1 MNKKVL
7 LISPEYN
14 YPYTG
19 GMYPNGGLLSIGT
32 VLNNIGCEV
41 GIVHMIP
48 EKRNA
53 QFIEHLVMT
62 FQPDIVGLS
71 VTTFQTKSTK
81 SITKLVKNA
90 KPDMQVVI
98 GGPHPS
104 ALGAEALKDFP
115 DVDIAVIGEGE
126 RTIQEIV
133 DNKRLADIKGICYR
147 VGMEEVITVARPLI
161 KGLDALPLPN
171 LDLIKLENFS
181 CPAPIGNTP
190 SMSVMGG
197 RGCPF
202 RCKFCSKAI
211 FGNSV
216 RMRSPER
223 IVDEVSMLHKA
234 WGIREIFF
242 MDDTFNLKRDWA
254 MEIFELL
261 IKRGLN
267 KLRYKV
273 PFRVNEKLV
282 DSELLRM
289 AKRAGV
295 WLIFY
300 GVESGNQDMLDAM
313 QKGINLDEIRRA
325 FLLTHAV
332 GIKTTASFIVGYPG
346 DTNETLRQSLAF
358 AKEIKPF
365 WVGFSRLT
373 PFPGTEVEATVRDNK
388 HLLDADYDNYRP
400 DKVLARTHALSGD
413 EIDRWAKRLDEW
425 AYNRK
430 IKHLMADP
438 IMAYRVFRSRH

>member
-1 MNKKVL
+1 
-7 LISPEYN
+7 
-14 YPYTG
+14 
-19 GMYPNGGLLSIGT
+19 
-32 VLNNIGCEV
+32 
-41 GIVHMIP
+41 MIP
-48 EKRNA
+48 DKRDA
-53 QFIEHLVMT
+53 KFIKHLVMA

-81 SITKLVKNA
+81 VITKLVKEVN
-90 KPDMQVVI
+90 PDVQVII
-98 GGPHPS
+98 GGSHPS
-104 ALGAEALKDFP
+104 ALREEVLTDFP
-115 DVDIAVIGEGE
+115 DVDIAVLGEGE

-133 DNKRLADIKGICYR
+133 DNKRLQGIKGICYR
-147 VGMEEVITVARPLI
+147 VGTEEVITATRPLI
-161 KGLDALPLPN
+161 KNLDDLPLPN
-171 LDLIKLENFS
+171 LDLIQLGNFS
-181 CPAPIGNTP
+181 CPAPIGQTP
-190 SMSVMGG
+190 SMSVMGS

-202 RCKFCSKAI
+202 HCQFCSKAI

-216 RMRSPER
+216 RLRSPVR
-223 IVDEVSMLHKA
+223 VVDEVSMLHKA

-242 MDDTFNLKRDWA
+242 LDDTFNLKRDWA

-267 KLRYKV
+267 KLRYKI

-282 DSELLRM
+282 DVELLKL

-300 GVESGNQDMLDAM
+300 GVESGNQDMLDRM
-313 QKGINLDEIRRA
+313 HKGIKLEEIRRA
-325 FLLTHAV
+325 FRLTHEA
-332 GIKTTASFIVGYPG
+332 GIKTIASFIVGYPG
-346 DTNETLRQSLAF
+346 ETNETVRQSLAF

-373 PFPGTEVEATVRDNK
+373 PFPGTGVEAIVKSNN
-388 HLLDADYDNYRP
+388 HLLDDNYDNYRP

-413 EIDRWAKRLDEW
+413 DIDRWAKRLDGW
-425 AYNRK
+425 AYNSK
-430 IKHLMADP
+430 IRHLLADP